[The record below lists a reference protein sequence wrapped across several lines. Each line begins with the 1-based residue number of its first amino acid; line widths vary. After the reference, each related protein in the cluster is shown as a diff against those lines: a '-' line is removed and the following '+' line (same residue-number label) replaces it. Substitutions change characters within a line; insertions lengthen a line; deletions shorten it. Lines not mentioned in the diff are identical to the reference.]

1 MADEVDLY
9 KDVDKIPK
17 YEAFEKMNHFEQIT
31 SSIVSIYVGNL
42 TWWTSDFDLEMAI
55 RRLGVYDILDVYIHE
70 CNANG
75 QSKGFARVDVKTE
88 ASAKQVMEKLP
99 RGELNGVRP
108 VVTPANKVTLK
119 EFNDAFNDKLAD
131 RNQEK
136 SKENG
141 KPNGIVPPPIP
152 FPMANGK
159 IMPPMPPP
167 GMPPMT
173 PPGMP
178 PGTIPG
184 MPPPGFPSQ
193 FPPGMPPPGF
203 PPVGAR
209 PPGMPPLIMPPMG
222 GMPGVPPS
230 MAAWSGYPKQEERSE
245 EDVINDNQKTTK
257 DAITEAVEL
266 ATKARYSESI
276 ETLYTAIGKI
286 KHSKVAKHERTK
298 VMLSSLNDCLHGIEE
313 KSYLSK
319 DSHARG
325 SKSRRRDRSR
335 ERDRRERSSSRD
347 RDRDRK
353 RARSRSRERRR
364 SEYDDRERDR
374 R

>member
-108 VVTPANKVTLK
+108 VVTPANKGTLK

-152 FPMANGK
+152 FPMANV
-159 IMPPMPPP
+159 MPPMPPP

-209 PPGMPPLIMPPMG
+209 PPGMPPSRIFNTFLTIGTIPP
-222 GMPGVPPS
+222 
-230 MAAWSGYPKQEERSE
+230 
-245 EDVINDNQKTTK
+245 VIKKRQINSNK
-257 DAITEAVEL
+257 D
-266 ATKARYSESI
+266 
-276 ETLYTAIGKI
+276 
-286 KHSKVAKHERTK
+286 
-298 VMLSSLNDCLHGIEE
+298 MLS
-313 KSYLSK
+313 
-319 DSHARG
+319 
-325 SKSRRRDRSR
+325 
-335 ERDRRERSSSRD
+335 
-347 RDRDRK
+347 
-353 RARSRSRERRR
+353 
-364 SEYDDRERDR
+364 
-374 R
+374 

>member
-55 RRLGVYDILDVYIHE
+55 RRLGVYDILDVFIHE
-70 CNANG
+70 SNANG

-108 VVTPANKVTLK
+108 VVTPANKGTLK

-159 IMPPMPPP
+159 SKCRKKLLSSFSPIYLLCSYA
-167 GMPPMT
+167 T
-173 PPGMP
+173 DA
-178 PGTIPG
+178 
-184 MPPPGFPSQ
+184 S
-193 FPPGMPPPGF
+193 
-203 PPVGAR
+203 AR
-209 PPGMPPLIMPPMG
+209 NAANDA
-222 GMPGVPPS
+222 S
-230 MAAWSGYPKQEERSE
+230 RNAAWFNSRHA
-245 EDVINDNQKTTK
+245 TTWFSL
-257 DAITEAVEL
+257 AVSTRNASTWL
-266 ATKARYSESI
+266 
-276 ETLYTAIGKI
+276 
-286 KHSKVAKHERTK
+286 
-298 VMLSSLNDCLHGIEE
+298 
-313 KSYLSK
+313 
-319 DSHARG
+319 
-325 SKSRRRDRSR
+325 
-335 ERDRRERSSSRD
+335 SSSR
-347 RDRDRK
+347 RPS
-353 RARSRSRERRR
+353 SRNATVTDFQHYSHFWHY
-364 SEYDDRERDR
+364 STSYQ
-374 R
+374 

>member
-42 TWWTSDFDLEMAI
+42 TWWTSDFELEMAI

-70 CNANG
+70 SNANG

-99 RGELNGVRP
+99 RGDLNGVRP

-119 EFNDAFNDKLAD
+119 EFNDAFNEKLAD

-136 SKENG
+136 AKENG

-159 IMPPMPPP
+159 SKCRKIENSFSSMSPLFLNFCVVMPPMPPP

-178 PGTIPG
+178 PVSMPG
-184 MPPPGFPSQ
+184 LPPPGFPSQ

-209 PPGMPPLIMPPMG
+209 PPGMPPSRIL
-222 GMPGVPPS
+222 
-230 MAAWSGYPKQEERSE
+230 
-245 EDVINDNQKTTK
+245 
-257 DAITEAVEL
+257 
-266 ATKARYSESI
+266 KA
-276 ETLYTAIGKI
+276 
-286 KHSKVAKHERTK
+286 
-298 VMLSSLNDCLHGIEE
+298 
-313 KSYLSK
+313 
-319 DSHARG
+319 
-325 SKSRRRDRSR
+325 
-335 ERDRRERSSSRD
+335 
-347 RDRDRK
+347 
-353 RARSRSRERRR
+353 
-364 SEYDDRERDR
+364 
-374 R
+374 